1 MKIKYLFWRKN
12 IFGELRRAFLGIK
25 NEDITWKGLTKDHA
39 LEWGE
44 ANKNP
49 GYWSCLFDKI
59 YSQEEKKNILKL
71 SNSLNDLK
79 IWSTNNPKRGDRP
92 KISRRIWG
100 KTQEDIIESWYLKNF
115 ILSKKIISDF
125 ISRKKIS
132 SGDVYKFYNLIE
144 TRLNE
149 LNQIQNLNYSDIF
162 SWAKNNNNIFN
173 ALKLNTTWF
182 VENNLKIEIEKH
194 LKDKSYIILYNTYGN
209 EDLFYTTII
218 NSNEFLDNNFFE
230 KIKESKNNSGFLKD
244 IEFRNGKIDNNF
256 LFTESLDN
264 PNNNN
269 NNDNDERIKIYLD
282 LVNHQVEEQ
291 ISKLAIEDGY
301 QRDINIIQASE
312 IKKGPIEKKNRKGS
326 DLSNKYKYQR
336 NPSVSAIA
344 LQNANYRCEL
354 DSNHKTFKQSN
365 LRNYVEGHH
374 VIPMHAQDE
383 FEYSID
389 VPENIVALCPN
400 CHRETHLSENKE
412 KLKIVN
418 KLFKIIKQR
427 NLSDRKIHINLEKI
441 LKYYQ
446 L

>member
-25 NEDITWKGLTKDHA
+25 SDNTTWKGLTKDHA

-49 GYWSCLFDKI
+49 GYWSCFFDKI
-59 YSQEEKKNILKL
+59 YSQEEKKNTLKL
-71 SNSLNDLK
+71 SNSINDLK

-100 KTQEDIIESWYLKNF
+100 NAQEDIIETWYLKNF

-125 ISRKKIS
+125 INRKKIS
-132 SGDVYKFYNLIE
+132 SGDEYKFYNIVK

-149 LNQIQNLNYSDIF
+149 LNQIQNINYSDIF
-162 SWAKNNNNIFN
+162 SWAKKNNNIFN
-173 ALKLNTTWF
+173 KLELNTTWF
-182 VENNLKIEIEKH
+182 VESNLKTEIEKY
-194 LKDKSYIILYNTYGN
+194 LKDKSYIILYNTHDN
-209 EDLFYTTII
+209 ENLFYTTVI
-218 NSNEFLDNNFFE
+218 NTNEFLDNSFFK
-230 KIKESKNNSGFLKD
+230 KIKESKNNSGLLKD
-244 IEFRNGKIDNNF
+244 IEFKNGKMDKNF
-256 LFTESLDN
+256 LFTKNLDDLN
-264 PNNNN
+264 KE
-269 NNDNDERIKIYLD
+269 NDNDQRLKIYLD
-282 LVNHQVEEQ
+282 LVNHQVREQ

-301 QRDINIIQASE
+301 QRDINAVEPSQ

-336 NPSVSAIA
+336 NPTVSAIA
-344 LQNANYRCEL
+344 LQKASYICEL
-354 DSNHKTFKQSN
+354 DSNHKTFKQTN
-365 LRNYVEGHH
+365 FRNYVEGHH

-400 CHRETHLSENKE
+400 CHRQTHLSENQERFKV
-412 KLKIVN
+412 VN

-427 NLSDRKIHINLEKI
+427 NLSDRNIEITLEK
-441 LKYYQ
+441 LLEYYQ

>member
-12 IFGELRRAFLGIK
+12 IFGELRRTFLGIK
-25 NEDITWKGLTKDHA
+25 SDDITWKGLTKDHA

-44 ANKNP
+44 PNKNP

-59 YSQEEKKNILKL
+59 YSQEENKNILKL

-100 KTQEDIIESWYLKNF
+100 KAQEDIIESWYLKNF
-115 ILSKKIISDF
+115 ILSKKIISDY
-125 ISRKKIS
+125 INRKKIN
-132 SGDVYKFYNLIE
+132 SGDEYKFYNLIE

-149 LNQIQNLNYSDIF
+149 LKQIPNLNYSDIF
-162 SWAKNNNNIFN
+162 AWAKNNNNIFN
-173 ALKLNTTWF
+173 NLKLDTAWF
-182 VENNLKIEIEKH
+182 VENNLKIEIEEH
-194 LKDKSYIILYNTYGN
+194 LKDKSYIILYNTYSN
-209 EDLFYTTII
+209 DDSFYTTII
-218 NSNEFLDNNFFE
+218 NNDEFLGNNFFE
-230 KIKESKNNSGFLKD
+230 QIKESKSSSGFLKN
-244 IEFRNGKIDNNF
+244 IEFRNGQIDNSF
-256 LFTESLDN
+256 LFMESLES
-264 PNNNN
+264 PN
-269 NNDNDERIKIYLD
+269 NNDNDERIKIYFD
-282 LVNHQVEEQ
+282 LLNHQVDEQ

-301 QRDINIIQASE
+301 QRDINVIEASE

-326 DLSNKYKYQR
+326 DLSNKYKYHR
-336 NPSVSAIA
+336 NPTVSAIA
-344 LQNANYRCEL
+344 LQKANYKCEL
-354 DSNHKTFKQSN
+354 DSSHKTFKQSN

-400 CHRETHLSENKE
+400 CHRETHLSENTE

-427 NLSDRKIHINLEKI
+427 NLADRKIEITLKKT